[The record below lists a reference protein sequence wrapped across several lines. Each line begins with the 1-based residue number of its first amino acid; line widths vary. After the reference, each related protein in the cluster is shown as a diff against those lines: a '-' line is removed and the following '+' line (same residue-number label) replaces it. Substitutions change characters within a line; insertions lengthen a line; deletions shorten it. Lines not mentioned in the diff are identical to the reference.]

1 MASKQVSLV
10 DIRQFGIKNLKIFE
24 IVSMYVVMLKIGNF
38 RYKMTLKWAKLKDNI
53 KKIDFFGAFIM
64 AWAK

>member
-38 RYKMTLKWAKLKDNI
+38 RYKMTLKWAELKDNI
-53 KKIDFFGAFIM
+53 KKIDFLGAFIM